1 MSRALEVVVVGN
13 GMVGHRLAQEVR
25 RRDPG
30 GVRVR
35 LTIVGDEP
43 TGGYNRVLLPGLIAG
58 SLTEADLAPDEDGN
72 SFAPDEGGKPLA
84 PDEARK
90 AAPGGV
96 RGGTTVTRVDRA
108 ERTVTTADGHQL
120 PYDRL
125 VLATG
130 AHANIPP
137 LPGLRRDDGAPARD
151 VSALRTLADA
161 RRLRRLAHR
170 ARARGAPMAV
180 LGGGILG
187 LEAARALVARGVGV
201 TVVHQAT
208 HVMDRQLDAPAGRVL
223 ARSLLRTGI
232 AQRLGVAATAWVPEE
247 GLHLAD
253 GSVVPAAGL
262 LLSTG
267 ARPRTALAQE
277 CGLAVGPA
285 GIAVDDALT
294 TSDPDVYALGDCA
307 DADPGLVQPGW
318 EQAAT
323 LAALLTGD
331 NPQARYVGT
340 PRVTRLKAAG
350 IELAC
355 LGDPFAEPHEA
366 AAPVSDEAAPLLPGP
381 AAPQDPRG
389 SAAPGGSSTP
399 GGSATQDG
407 PEAERAP
414 EVLRLEDPSRERY
427 AKLVLHGDR
436 VTGAILLGLPDAAAG
451 LVQLF
456 DRGAPAPSDRL
467 ALMLGRAL
475 PPEVSGGPESLPDHG
490 LVCRCNGVTKGA
502 LRSAWHAGARSPRE
516 LADSTR
522 ATTGCG
528 SCRPTVEKLAAWLAE
543 TDPSQSS
550 PSPSPT
556 PTHPR

>member
-550 PSPSPT
+550 PSPT